1 MNDQAAK
8 SYGLSH
14 FSLFFLL
21 LVVFGIGCGG
31 KSQVVDCTP
40 LDLGVSPQTATAD
53 HAAAAPGNQV
63 SFIGFDGLRPGCPPT
78 PGPIRTDLKW
88 SVSDTVN
95 TKIGNT
101 LNVDYGVATCINA
114 TPSPVTGDC
123 NRNKW
128 SGHGGFDQRQ
138 CHLDVQV
145 AQAPTCV
152 CALPRWNL

>member
-1 MNDQAAK
+1 MLSAGRKERRINDEAAK
-8 SYGLSH
+8 NYGLSH

-21 LVVFGIGCGG
+21 LVIFGIGCGG

-40 LDLGVSPQTATAD
+40 LDLGISPQTATAD

-63 SFIGFDGLRPGCPPT
+63 SFIAFDGLRPGCPPT

-114 TPSPVTGDC
+114 TPSPVTVTATGT
-123 NRNKW
+123 NGAGTGALI
-128 SGHGGFDQRQ
+128 SGSAT
-138 CHLDVQV
+138 L
-145 AQAPTCV
+145 TCK
-152 CALPRWNL
+152 